1 MLLGT
6 LVSISYTLGEKPYK
20 LRVFIMCG
28 NNYLVPNV
36 ESSSLLDIVPVP
48 PTTKT
53 FAYNKYYLYGSAKE
67 IEIEELKGYEL
78 EVVSVDE
85 LVSYILNDIHATYDK
100 EKDSSK
106 NGHVLQAVVVFV
118 VNQNSCDE
126 SDESDENDEP
136 RETASSQ
143 ITLYQIDREKTTVIN
158 TELIE
163 SACSDV
169 FYDDEYDLVSSDE
182 D

>member
-1 MLLGT
+1 
-6 LVSISYTLGEKPYK
+6 
-20 LRVFIMCG
+20 MCR
-28 NNYLVPNV
+28 NNDLVPNK
-36 ESSSLLDIVPVP
+36 ESSDSNSDIVPVP
-48 PTTKT
+48 SPTKT
-53 FAYNKYYLYGSAKE
+53 FAYNKYYVYGSAME
-67 IEIEELKGYEL
+67 IQELKGFEL

-85 LVSYILNDIHATYDK
+85 MVAYIINDIHTTYDK
-100 EKDSSK
+100 EKDSSM

-118 VNQNSCDE
+118 INKNSCDE
-126 SDESDENDEP
+126 SDERDENDEP

-143 ITLYQIDREKTTVIN
+143 ITLYQIGKEKTTVLN

>member
-1 MLLGT
+1 M
-6 LVSISYTLGEKPYK
+6 
-20 LRVFIMCG
+20 FIICG
-28 NNYLVPNV
+28 NNDLVPNE
-36 ESSSLLDIVPVP
+36 ESSDSNSDTMPVP
-48 PTTKT
+48 SPTKT
-53 FAYNKYYLYGSAKE
+53 FVYNKYYVCGGAME
-67 IEIEELKGYEL
+67 IQELKGFEL

-85 LVSYILNDIHATYDK
+85 MVSYIINDIHTTYDK

-118 VNQNSCDE
+118 LNKNSC
-126 SDESDENDEP
+126 DESDENDEP

-143 ITLYQIDREKTTVIN
+143 IPLYQIDREKTTVIN

-163 SACSDV
+163 SACNDV
-169 FYDDEYDLVSSDE
+169 YYDDEYLVSSDE

>member
-1 MLLGT
+1 M
-6 LVSISYTLGEKPYK
+6 
-20 LRVFIMCG
+20 
-28 NNYLVPNV
+28 
-36 ESSSLLDIVPVP
+36 
-48 PTTKT
+48 
-53 FAYNKYYLYGSAKE
+53 
-67 IEIEELKGYEL
+67 

-143 ITLYQIDREKTTVIN
+143 ITLYQIGKEKTTVLN

-163 SACSDV
+163 SACNNV
-169 FYDDEYDLVSSDE
+169 YYDDENLVSSDK